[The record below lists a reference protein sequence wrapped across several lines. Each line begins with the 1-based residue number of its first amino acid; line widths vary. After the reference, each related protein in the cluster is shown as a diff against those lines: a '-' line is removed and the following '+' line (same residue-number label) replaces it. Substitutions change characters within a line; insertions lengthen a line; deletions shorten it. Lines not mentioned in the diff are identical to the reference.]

1 MLSDLQKRAAQAIVN
16 VFETG
21 RPLGDY
27 GKVTYHPRDT
37 GQLTYG
43 RSQTTLA
50 SGNLYL
56 LLRDYCDRPES
67 ALGPDIRPY
76 LPKLARRDPALNFDA
91 RFKALLREA
100 GDDPVMRDTQDAFF
114 DRVYWEPSLKS
125 AQAVGVASAL
135 GTSVVY
141 DSKIH
146 GSWHRMRDR
155 TVERFGTVASLG
167 EAEWV
172 RCYVQV
178 RRQWLATHS
187 NPLLPKTVYRMESFE
202 SLMDEGKW
210 GLELPLVV
218 RGVRID
224 ASVLAG
230 GPVRVSAE
238 EEPPRM
244 LRLQTP
250 YLRGED
256 VRRLQEALASKG
268 YGITVDGIFG
278 PETHR
283 AVRRFQKD
291 TGRLKVDGIV
301 GPATRAQLGLE
312 P

>member
-76 LPKLARRDPALNFDA
+76 LAHVARRDPALNFDG

-100 GDDPVMRDTQDAFF
+100 GDDPVMQETQDAFF
-114 DRVYWEPSLKS
+114 DRVYWSPSLNS
-125 AQAVGVASAL
+125 AAAVGVVSAL

-155 TVERFGTVASLG
+155 TVERFGTVESLG
-167 EAEWV
+167 ETEWV

-187 NPLLPKTVYRMESFE
+187 NPLLHKTVYRMESFE
-202 SLMDEGKW
+202 HLIREEKW

-224 ASVLAG
+224 EPVLAG
-230 GPVRVSAE
+230 EPVRISAE

-256 VRRLQEALASKG
+256 VRRLQEALSTRG
-268 YGITVDGIFG
+268 YAVTVDGVFG
-278 PETHR
+278 PETDR

-291 TGRLKVDGIV
+291 SGRLKVDGIV
-301 GPATRAQLGLE
+301 GPATRTELGLE
-312 P
+312 S